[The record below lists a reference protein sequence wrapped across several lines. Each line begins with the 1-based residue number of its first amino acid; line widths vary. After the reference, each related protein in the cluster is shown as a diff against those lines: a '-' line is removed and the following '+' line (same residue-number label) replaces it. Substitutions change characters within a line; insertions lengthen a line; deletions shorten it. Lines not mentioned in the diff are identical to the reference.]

1 MASEVAVLIGL
12 SMPERRRYAGLFEQE
27 ATLHAL
33 QRWCPEGCYTGV
45 RQGREA
51 ARRRVRDAL
60 SGVDPIR
67 GRPLNSSPCAGMIF
81 ITAPSSRFPLGQSAM

>member
-27 ATLHAL
+27 ATLHAR

-45 RQGREA
+45 RE
-51 ARRRVRDAL
+51 
-60 SGVDPIR
+60 
-67 GRPLNSSPCAGMIF
+67 GRPDVLHPGSVPSP
-81 ITAPSSRFPLGQSAM
+81 TS